1 MAQQEQYFKVEA
13 GHGNGIAAW
22 DNLTAGDKQ
31 LIKDVTGFD
40 MFADPFGKM
49 LSSPEVQSFIGRLN
63 MDRYSDSHYGNS
75 SGLNGGEITGSYI
88 NKLIQE
94 NFSAM
99 PGQATVLL
107 PILYKVQSYLATQP
121 NGTVQA

>member
-1 MAQQEQYFKVEA
+1 M
-13 GHGNGIAAW
+13 
-22 DNLTAGDKQ
+22 TAGDKQ

-40 MFADPFGKM
+40 MFADPFGKT

-75 SGLNGGEITGSYI
+75 SGLNGGEITESYI

-94 NFSAM
+94 DFSAT
-99 PGQATVLL
+99 PGQATVPL
-107 PILYKVQSYLATQP
+107 PILYKVQSYLATQA
-121 NGTVQA
+121 NGSAR